1 MDFPPFPPCFPRGFP
16 AENLLFHVSFWSFP
30 RKVLKSAWK
39 VLKTARF
46 FHEKEEFSAA
56 RRQRKEKLSHRGE
69 SCRPAAMPGTGPE
82 EVRCQRSRSRPPPS
96 CRRTAHS
103 PWWRGGR
110 HPRAGFYHVLHNGL
124 LIAAIGKFHLHLLGH
139 EADSR
144 LFHTGNGVGSV
155 LHLLGAVCTVHFD
168 LVGLFHRRYQPFC
181 FCAGRSP
188 ENHSSIW
195 SIPRER
201 MLRTWSSSSA

>member
-1 MDFPPFPPCFPRGFP
+1 MDFPPFPPCFPRDFP

-30 RKVLKSAWK
+30 RRVLKSAWK

-56 RRQRKEKLSHRGE
+56 RGRGKKSSPTGGRAAARQR
-69 SCRPAAMPGTGPE
+69 CREPD
-82 EVRCQRSRSRPPPS
+82 RK
-96 CRRTAHS
+96 
-103 PWWRGGR
+103 
-110 HPRAGFYHVLHNGL
+110 RADVKDLAVVLHL
-124 LIAAIGKFHLHLLGH
+124 LAGRQHILHGGVGVSTLGKLHLHLLGH

-155 LHLLGAVCTVHFD
+155 LHLLGAVCAVHFD

-181 FCAGRSP
+181 FCAGRGP